1 MSKKRDRHVVAVL
14 SDVNIEKELR
24 KGNLIIEPFNEKQ
37 LNISSYDITLGS
49 QFMRRNTSPSTDVI
63 DLKTVD
69 SHLWKPYVSVGKSD
83 DIDNIILYANETIL
97 VHSIEFIGGTSFI
110 TTQLTSIPSLS
121 CITIKGYYCNVGDVN
136 RLIFTITNETAFN
149 ISFKI
154 GDPIARVVFLYSD
167 YPGQHIPHINI
178 NKVISTWTFPVFD
191 PIKAP
196 ATTAVTT
203 SKQGQETLLQKVNS
217 ACNKIPSK

>member
-14 SDVNIEKELR
+14 ADVNIEKELR
-24 KGNLIIEPFNEKQ
+24 KGNLIIEPFNEKH
-37 LNISSYDITLGS
+37 LNTSSYNITLGE

-63 DLKTVD
+63 DLKTVS
-69 SHLWKPYVSVGKSD
+69 SHLWKPHVSVDKCD

-97 VHSIEFIGGTSFI
+97 AHSIEFIGGTSFI

-121 CITIKGYYCNVGDVN
+121 CITVKGYYCNVGDVN
-136 RLIFTITNETAFN
+136 RLIFTITNETTFN
-149 ISFKI
+149 ISLKI

-167 YPGQHIPHINI
+167 YPEQQIQHINI
-178 NKVISTWTFPVFD
+178 NKVISTWTFPVFNA
-191 PIKAP
+191 IKAP
-196 ATTAVTT
+196 ATAAVII
-203 SKQGQETLLQKVNS
+203 SKQNQQTLLEKVNS